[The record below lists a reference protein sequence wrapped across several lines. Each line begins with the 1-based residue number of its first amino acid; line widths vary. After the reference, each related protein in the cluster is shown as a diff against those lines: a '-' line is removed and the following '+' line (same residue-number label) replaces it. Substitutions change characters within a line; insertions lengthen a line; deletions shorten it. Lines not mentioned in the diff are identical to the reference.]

1 MNERDGGRTAL
12 ERRYRR
18 LLALYP
24 RAHRA
29 AHGEEMLGV
38 LLDGAAGRS
47 RPGRAET
54 VDLVWGAVQ
63 VRWQHALSGH
73 RGRDRRDTLAMVS
86 LVAPVLLMLGASWS
100 LREIVGLARA
110 DVWVQRLWL
119 GALADVLV
127 FSAWPA
133 ALVLGLFGMR
143 RASVVLAW
151 LATAALIMVVV
162 VDLGLHWPAELAAG
176 WVLLSVFAAVAVT
189 VSPGPRRGR
198 DLLGLSRMIILAGT
212 AAVLFLLTATRLGTH
227 LPLAELVRMVVL
239 VIGVL
244 AACRPGTRSGRRA
257 AAIVLTPLIAVP
269 VTSRVILDSDAYLIF
284 GNPILS
290 IITYSAPVAIT
301 VGFAALLHRFDRHPR
316 PGPDLGP
323 TAR

>member
-1 MNERDGGRTAL
+1 
-12 ERRYRR
+12 
-18 LLALYP
+18 
-24 RAHRA
+24 
-29 AHGEEMLGV
+29 MLGV

-47 RPGRAET
+47 RPGTAET

-63 VRWQHALSGH
+63 VRWQHALGGH

-133 ALVLGLFGMR
+133 ALVLGLLGMR

-151 LATAALIMVVV
+151 LATAALIMVIV

-198 DLLGLSRMIILAGT
+198 DLLGLSRMIILVGT
-212 AAVLFLLTATRLGTH
+212 VAVLFLLTATRLGTY

-239 VIGVL
+239 VGGVL
-244 AACRPGTRSGRRA
+244 AACRPRTRSGRRTA
-257 AAIVLTPLIAVP
+257 PIVLTPLIAVP
-269 VTSRVILDSDAYLIF
+269 VASRMFGKFEAYRIFTDSILYL
-284 GNPILS
+284 L
-290 IITYSAPVAIT
+290 TYSAPVVVM
-301 VGFAALLHRFDRHPR
+301 VGIAALLHRFDRHPH
-316 PGPDLGP
+316 PGPDLGR
-323 TAR
+323 TAP